1 MIKEKEFTPTGHRHN
16 CYESGMKSTYT
27 RLVHRGSRA
36 IGFQHNKTRSFLRT
50 MASLPAGDTFF
61 LDNFAARQ
69 WNDASYTG
77 TQLSHDQAD
86 FVQRI
91 HAHHLSGAPLVD
103 GYAPFCKHL
112 FIPNFTDATVGALK
126 ITPDNKHLLN
136 SGYIKRRPEEL
147 AVLARWFPS
156 NAVPNPPTAKYLD
169 IILYSRVQ
177 LIKEYEALPST
188 DKTQDLP
195 DAPWGIISIK
205 SQDEGHE
212 TPMQPITML
221 RNSLGRE
228 EGGSGVCIDRKAY
241 EASVAYWECHAVIQ

>member
-1 MIKEKEFTPTGHRHN
+1 
-16 CYESGMKSTYT
+16 MKATYT
-27 RLVHRGSRA
+27 RLVHTGSRA
-36 IGFQHNKTRSFLRT
+36 IRFQHNKKNRSTLRT
-50 MASLPAGDTFF
+50 MASLPAGNIFF

-77 TQLSHDQAD
+77 TQLSHDQAN

-91 HAHHLSGAPLVD
+91 HAHHLSGSPLVD

-112 FIPNFTDATVGALK
+112 FIPNFTDATIGALK
-126 ITPDNKHLLN
+126 ITPDNKNLLN

-156 NAVPNPPTAKYLD
+156 NAVPNPPIAKYLD
-169 IILYSRVQ
+169 IILYSRDQ
-177 LIKEYEALPST
+177 LLKEYEALPSK
-188 DKTQDLP
+188 DKSNGDLP

-205 SQDEGHE
+205 AQDEDHE

-228 EGGSGVCIDRKAY
+228 EGGSGVAIDRKEY
-241 EASVAYWECHAVIQ
+241 EDSVAYWECYAVIQ